1 MAGPPPLPLIPYPSW
16 LGQSLGQGG
25 VPAGSQ
31 ATPAPPT
38 GPAATGPA
46 ATPDPG
52 APAAVAPPVAG
63 GEYFMYRQGS
73 ATDTNNQRTSAR
85 SGPAPYADAGVT
97 SSGDSVFAG
106 AAAIKGRDPNTGIEA
121 EIFTISGQVGAQN
134 EVQVGMARVGAS
146 SDDGR
151 QSIGMDV
158 FTARAMVGIH
168 NPDGSVG
175 LNAGAMATA
184 IGVEGTANYSGNSIT
199 GGLSLSAGAEGHI
212 GIRDSDGDGSSEL
225 SVRVSVMFFTIGF
238 AIENPF

>member
-1 MAGPPPLPLIPYPSW
+1 LAPGAAPN
-16 LGQSLGQGG
+16 GR
-25 VPAGSQ
+25 
-31 ATPAPPT
+31 ATPGTTAAAPPT
-38 GPAATGPA
+38 TTSPPVTGGETASPPAT
-46 ATPDPG
+46 TPT
-52 APAAVAPPVAG
+52 APAEV
-63 GEYFMYRQGS
+63 FTYRQGS
-73 ATDTNNQRTSAR
+73 STDSNNQRTSAR
-85 SGPAPYADAGVT
+85 TTPGPYADAGVT

-121 EIFTISGQVGAQN
+121 EIFTVSGQVGAQN
-134 EVQVGMARVGAS
+134 EVQVGMARMGAS

-184 IGVEGTANYSGNSIT
+184 IGIEGTANYSGNSIT
-199 GGLSLSAGAEGHI
+199 GGLSLSAGAEAHV